1 MKSDGLSGVVFRRE
15 WAGGLSEEDTA
26 KRTLREKLSPEREDY
41 WEKISKVRVG
51 ERDSG
56 LREGDTGNRLKIEC
70 PGGKITISRET

>member
-41 WEKISKVRVG
+41 WG
-51 ERDSG
+51 ELGRG
-56 LREGDTGNRLKIEC
+56 I
-70 PGGKITISRET
+70 PGGEKETLGINLK